1 MSTVKDFYPL
11 SPMQEGMLFHS
22 LMDQGSGVYVKQ
34 GTYTLSGELNI
45 AALERAWQDVVDRFA
60 ILRTFFLW
68 GDLEKPI
75 QVVQSKVPVT
85 LHQEDWSDVPE
96 AEAQRRLY
104 EFYEADRVRGFD
116 LSQPPL
122 IRMTLIVLG
131 RENYRLVWT
140 WHHIL
145 IDGWSE
151 GLLDK
156 ALFELYSAHSTG
168 RKPQLP
174 RSRPFRDYI
183 RWLQQQELPKA
194 EAFWRRTL
202 QGFTRPSALARS
214 LTAEEQ
220 SQPSPPYKK
229 NGVMVS
235 EETTSALNAF
245 TRTHRL
251 TLSTLLK
258 GAWSLIL
265 SKYCDQQ
272 DVVLGSVVSGR
283 PTDLE
288 GVEQILGM
296 FVNTLPMRVRI
307 APDQPLLSWL
317 KDVQTQQAE
326 TLQYEYSPLQQ
337 IQKWSDIPRGVPLF
351 ESIVAFDMASIVT
364 SESESTRTLETV
376 NIKIGAGGGTLQ
388 ISNPLSILV
397 HTGAQLFIG
406 MSYDTRLFADD
417 LIDQL
422 LADFNRLLENFV
434 AHPER
439 SISSFLAQIGPDR
452 AETDELAELIDRSN
466 LTRNQFMI
474 WLGQKLN
481 GDAPVYNIPVLINLT
496 GHFEPDHLR
505 NAWRTLV
512 NSSDALRTIFEED
525 EAGAIR
531 QRVLPSLQWE
541 IEEFDFSREPDP
553 IARLSGW
560 LRDRSRATL
569 AMNQRLFDCALIKM
583 SEQSYTNYFN
593 SHQLIC
599 DAWSEGIIARQLMSF
614 YERSLTGELSE
625 KQELGQYVDY
635 VDHER
640 KLRSSPQYQEA
651 HEFWQRE
658 LAEEAEPLAFYG
670 KQPVKHT
677 ADVERVVI
685 DLGAER
691 SRRLKEIATSEG
703 IFQLSHELTLF
714 SVFVSLS
721 SAFLYRITG
730 TPRIPLGV
738 YYHNRNGFRDTIGL
752 FMHVHPM
759 RVTVEDGDTF
769 QSLIKRTQSEYRRI
783 SRYRHYPVANPA
795 RKPAYDVLINY
806 TGPPAPTNVN
816 GASVQ
821 YEWLHAG
828 HGLESLN
835 IELIDY
841 KWSSRNFELG
851 IKFHRDVFSEQRRRD
866 AARHFLQLVDCFLTD
881 STQRVAFA
889 ALLTEKERE
898 QLVVRFNQTRR
909 EYEQDQT
916 IVGQFESQAEQ
927 APEKIALEVDG
938 RTLTYAELDARA
950 NQLAHALRRR
960 GVGHETVVGICTE
973 RSLELIIGILGVL
986 KAGAAFVPLDPTYP
1000 RERLAFML
1008 DDSRAEVLLTQQHLL
1023 PGLSQHEITS
1033 ICLDSDW
1040 PQIAAESTE
1049 KPGDGPAVDNLA
1061 YVIYTSG
1068 STGKPKGTMIQH
1080 GSLFDYTQTATREY
1094 SITADDRVLQF
1105 CSLSFDT
1112 SIEEIIPCLSNGATL
1127 VLRTEE
1133 MLASVPTFLEL
1144 CEQWAITFISLPTA
1158 YWHEMTEVVSSSGL
1172 SLPPVLRMVVI
1183 AGERVLPERLTAW
1196 QHIAKRPLLI
1206 NTYGLTE
1213 STIVSTAVELS
1224 HLPFD
1229 GGEVPIGPP
1238 ISNTQLYVLDK
1249 NFEPVPVNMPGEL
1262 QIGGNLLARGYYRRP
1277 DVTAERFVPNPFS
1290 NQPGARLYRTGDLA
1304 KFPTKDT
1311 LEFIGRRDHQ
1321 VKIRGFRIE
1330 LEEVAGAIRQHPNT
1344 RDCAVVLREDT
1355 PGRKQLIAY
1364 VVPRQQP
1371 ATTSSDL
1378 REFLAQNLP
1387 DYMLP
1392 AVFMTLD
1399 ALPLTPNGKI
1409 DLAALPAPTRSDD
1422 NIYAG
1427 PLTRIERD
1435 LGEIWASVLGL
1446 DRVGIHDN
1454 YFELGG
1460 DSIRSIQIRAK
1471 AQRLGI
1477 EFTVQ
1482 DLFQQQTIQALAR
1495 VSKLSDPGAIPL
1507 LETAPF
1513 SLLTEEDR
1521 EKLPE
1526 GVEDAFPLARLQ
1538 AGMVFHNLYHEN
1550 SDLYIDV
1557 SSLHL
1562 ELPFDLKAM
1571 QLAINQ
1577 MIARHPILRTTF
1589 DLSSY
1594 SEPLQL
1600 VWPEALCPLAV
1611 HDIRHLRKEEQDQFL
1626 KKFIDEETRR
1636 QFDLTEVPLIRFII
1650 HRRTDTSCQ
1659 VTWSNHHAI
1668 LDGWSMA
1675 VMLTELFQLFLAH
1688 HSGKESKIG
1697 PPPSVSYREF
1707 VALERE
1713 VLNSNEAQQYL
1724 SETVRGLTVTT
1735 MPRRPGARPGIPETL
1750 TVQVL
1755 PPAELCEELKQLA
1768 LSTNIPV
1775 KSFVL
1780 AAQMKMLSMVSG
1792 HSDVT
1797 TGMVVSG
1804 RPEREDGDRVLG
1816 LFTNTI
1822 PVRMNLTGGSW
1833 MELVQRVFEL
1843 EGELLPYR
1851 RFPIS
1856 ELKTLEGGQV
1866 LFETMFN
1873 FTHFFLYKTVP
1884 RVSGAQVHGVDIRG
1898 ASNYVFVTDC
1908 NQDFSSSQFELAL
1921 TYDASLVDRQQTQVI
1936 RGYFLK
1942 ILESM
1947 VRNPHGRYELM
1958 SLLSEDER
1966 KQLVVEW
1973 NNTSIK
1979 YPDEKPIH
1987 EVFEAQAERMG
1998 NTVAVVY
2005 EDQQLTYDDLN
2016 RRANQLAHH
2025 LRRLGVGPEVLV
2037 GVAAERSVEMMIA
2050 LLGILKAGGAYVPID
2065 PSYPATRVE
2074 YMLADSGVS
2083 IVLTQSHL
2091 LDQLPQTGA
2100 RLISLDD
2107 WSAIAAESDENPAVN
2122 VKGDNSIYMIYTSGS
2137 TGQPKGALNT
2147 HSGLFNR
2154 LTWMQQQYELTPDDR
2169 VLQKTPFSFDVSVWE
2184 FFWPVIT
2191 GARLVFA
2198 KPGGHQDR
2206 SYLIELINHAQITTC
2221 HFVPSMLQAFLDDP
2235 EVSTCRSL
2243 RQVMSSGEALSYE
2256 LQQRFFER
2264 LGARLHNLYG
2274 PTEAAIDVTFWEC
2287 RANEERSVPI
2297 GRPVANTE
2305 IYLLDPSMQSVPVGA
2320 PGELYI
2326 GGVQLARAYHRR
2338 PELTAQQF
2346 IPHPFSHASAHRLYK
2361 TGDLARYRTDGA
2373 IEYIGR
2379 SDHQVKIRG
2388 FRIELGEIEAALRE
2402 CENVKDLIVQTQQD
2416 SRGDVML
2423 VAYMVYD
2430 HEPSPKPADIREFLK
2445 HKLPE
2450 HMIPAAFV
2458 MMSSFP
2464 LTANGKV
2471 NRRALA
2477 TMRPEKLE
2485 TEHAYVGPRTPIELR
2500 LVAIWEDVFNV
2511 RPIGVEDSFFDL
2523 GGHSILA
2530 LRLMAQVQKEFGQN
2544 LPLSTLSEA
2553 GDIAHLAEIIS
2564 GRGVAT
2570 PPSLIVPIQPKGSKP
2585 PIFCVHPLGGHVM
2598 RYYELAQLLGT
2609 DQPFYGVQGRDVVD
2623 ISEDYQSLEEL
2634 ARAYVKAM
2642 RETQPTGPYQLGG
2655 YSFGSFVAF
2664 EMAQQ
2669 LMRAGEE
2676 VSLLFLLDTWS
2687 PSILRL
2693 LPELDKDALLLNVI
2707 SKEVAMRMGKTDFA
2721 VSVSELEARE
2731 GEAQLS
2737 FFLEQVRKGGLVPD
2751 EISDDVGMVYLRG
2764 LLTGIRTRGAAWRNY
2779 EADVYPGKITV
2790 IRCNEQEP
2798 FLYNTLAEFGADVED
2813 PTAGWRW
2820 LSEEPVEVHFVP
2832 GYHERMMMQ
2841 PSVGEVAKVL
2851 AGCIERPFVPQKS
2864 ESGIAARVLG
2874 YFRR

>member
-34 GTYTLSGELNI
+34 GTYTLTGELNI
-45 AALERAWQDVVDRFA
+45 AALERAWQDTVDRFA
-60 ILRTFFLW
+60 ILRTFFVWEEL
-68 GDLEKPI
+68 DKPI

-85 LHQEDWSDVPE
+85 LLQEDWSNLPE
-96 AEAQRRLY
+96 AELERRLNEY
-104 EFYEADRVRGFD
+104 LEADRVRGFD

-122 IRMTLIVLG
+122 IRMTLIRLG
-131 RENYRLVWT
+131 RDNYRLVWT

-156 ALFELYSAHSTG
+156 AVFELYSANCTG

-183 RWLQQQELPKA
+183 RWIQQQELPKA

-202 QGFTRPSALARS
+202 QGFTRPSNLARS

-229 NGVMVS
+229 KRVLVS

-245 TRTHRL
+245 TRKHRL
-251 TLSTLLK
+251 TLSTVLK

-272 DVVLGSVVSGR
+272 DVVFGSVVSGR
-283 PTDLE
+283 PPDLE

-296 FVNTLPMRVRI
+296 FVNTLPLRVRI
-307 APDQPLLSWL
+307 AHDQSLLSWL
-317 KDVQTQQAE
+317 NDVQTQQAE
-326 TLQYEYSPLQQ
+326 TLQYDYSPLQQ

-351 ESIVAFDMASIVT
+351 ESIVAFDMSSIVT
-364 SESESTRTLETV
+364 SSDSTRTHEKV
-376 NIKIGAGGGTLQ
+376 NIKIGEATGFLQ
-388 ISNPLSILV
+388 ISNPLSIMV

-406 MSYDTRLFADD
+406 MSYDGRLFEDG

-422 LADFNRLLENFV
+422 LGDFNRLLEEYV

-439 SISSFLAQIGPDR
+439 SLSSFLAQIGPDR

-481 GDAPVYNIPVLINLT
+481 GDAPVYNIPVLINFT
-496 GHFEPDHLR
+496 GHFDPGHLR

-525 EAGAIR
+525 EAGAIH
-531 QRVLPSLQWE
+531 QRVLPSIQWE
-541 IEEFDFSREPDP
+541 MEQLDFSREPDP
-553 IARLSGW
+553 AARLSGW
-560 LRDRSRATL
+560 LRDRSRANL
-569 AMNQRLFDCALIKM
+569 ALNQRLFDAALIKM
-583 SEQSYTNYFN
+583 SDQAYTNYFN
-593 SHQLIC
+593 THQLIC
-599 DAWSEGIIARQLMSF
+599 DAWSEGVIARLLMSF
-614 YERSLTGELSE
+614 YERSLTGKLSE

-635 VDHER
+635 VRHER
-640 KLRSSPQYQEA
+640 KLRSSPHYQEA
-651 HEFWQRE
+651 QEFWQRE
-658 LAEEAEPLAFYG
+658 LAEEVEPLAFYG
-670 KQPVKHT
+670 KQPVKHS
-677 ADVERVVI
+677 ADVERILI
-685 DLGAER
+685 DLGPER
-691 SRRLKEIATSEG
+691 TRLFKEIVAREG
-703 IFQLSHELTLF
+703 IFLLSEELTMF
-714 SVFVSLS
+714 SIFLS
-721 SAFLYRITG
+721 IASTFLYRITG
-730 TPRIPLGV
+730 AQRIPLGI
-738 YYHNRNGFRDTIGL
+738 YYHNRNGFRDTIGA
-752 FMHVHPM
+752 FMHVHPL
-759 RVTVEDGDTF
+759 RVTIEDGDTF

-783 SRYRHYPVANPA
+783 SRYRTYPVANSA

-806 TGPPAPTNVN
+806 AGPPAPTNVN
-816 GASVQ
+816 GTSVQ

-851 IKFHRDVFSEQRRRD
+851 IKFHRDVFSDQRRRD
-866 AARHFLQLVDCFLTD
+866 AARHFLQIVDCFLADT
-881 STQRVAFA
+881 SQRVAFA
-889 ALLTEKERE
+889 TLLTEKERE

-909 EYEQDQT
+909 EYERDQT

-927 APEKIALEVDG
+927 LPEKIALEADG
-938 RTLTYAELDARA
+938 RTLTYSELNTRA

-960 GVGHETVVGICTE
+960 GVGQETVVGVCTE
-973 RSLELIIGILGVL
+973 RSLELIVGILGVL

-1008 DDSRAEVLLTQQHLL
+1008 EDSRAEVLLTQEHLL
-1023 PGLSQHEITS
+1023 AGLSQHEIAS

-1040 PQIAAESTE
+1040 PQIAAESAE
-1049 KPGDGPAVDNLA
+1049 NLAGGPTVDNLA

-1144 CEQWAITFISLPTA
+1144 CEEWAITFISLPTA

-1183 AGERVLPERLTAW
+1183 AGERVLPERLSAW
-1196 QHIAKRPLLI
+1196 QRIAGRPLLI

-1238 ISNTQLYVLDK
+1238 ISNTQLYVVDK

-1262 QIGGNLLARGYYRRP
+1262 CIGGNLLARGYYRRP

-1290 NQPGARLYRTGDLA
+1290 NQPGAKLYRTGDLA

-1330 LEEVAGAIRQHPNT
+1330 LDEVAGAIRQHPNT

-1364 VVPRQQP
+1364 VVPRRQP
-1371 ATTSSDL
+1371 ATTSSEL

-1392 AVFMTLD
+1392 AVCMTLD

-1482 DLFQQQTIQALAR
+1482 DLFQQQTIQALAK
-1495 VSKLSDPGAIPL
+1495 VSSLRDPAAIPL

-1521 EKLPE
+1521 EKLPD

-1571 QLAINQ
+1571 QLAISQ
-1577 MIARHPILRTTF
+1577 MIVRHPILRTTF

-1600 VWPEALCPLAV
+1600 VWPEAPCPLAV
-1611 HDIRHLRKEEQDQFL
+1611 EDIRHMSKGEQDEFMR
-1626 KKFIDEETRR
+1626 KWIDEETRR
-1636 QFDLTEVPLIRFII
+1636 QFDLTEVPLIRFTV
-1650 HRRTDTSCQ
+1650 HRRTDTSAQ
-1659 VTWSNHHAI
+1659 VTWANHHAI

-1675 VMLTELFQLFLAH
+1675 VMLTELFQLYLANY
-1688 HSGKESKIG
+1688 SGKESKIG

-1713 VLNSNEAQQYL
+1713 VLNSKEAQQYL
-1724 SETVRGLTVTT
+1724 SETVRDLTVTT
-1735 MPRRPGARPGIPETL
+1735 MPRRPGVRGGVPEL
-1750 TVQVL
+1750 STVMVL
-1755 PPAELCEELKQLA
+1755 PPAELCEELKELA
-1768 LSTNIPV
+1768 LSMNIPV

-1792 HSDVT
+1792 QSDVT

-1816 LFTNTI
+1816 LFTNTV
-1822 PVRMNLTGGSW
+1822 PVRMNLTGGTW
-1833 MELVQRVFEL
+1833 MELVHRVFEL

-1856 ELKTLEGGQV
+1856 ELKTLEGGQI

-1884 RVSGAQVHGVDIRG
+1884 RVSGAQVHEVDIRG

-1921 TYDASLVDRQQTQVI
+1921 TYDASLVDRQQTEVVKS
-1936 RGYFLK
+1936 YFLK

-1947 VRNPHGRYELM
+1947 VKNPHGRYELM
-1958 SLLSEDER
+1958 SLLSENER
-1966 KQLVVEW
+1966 KQLVGEW
-1973 NNTSIK
+1973 NNTAVE
-1979 YPDEKPIH
+1979 YPNQKPVH
-1987 EVFEAQAERMG
+1987 QLFEEQAERMG
-1998 NTVAVVY
+1998 NALAVVY
-2005 EDQQLTYDDLN
+2005 EDQQLTYADLN

-2025 LRRLGVGPEVLV
+2025 LQRLGVGPEVLV
-2037 GVAAERSVEMMIA
+2037 GVAAERSLELMIA

-2065 PSYPATRVE
+2065 PSYPASRVE

-2100 RLISLDD
+2100 RMICLDD
-2107 WSAIAAESDENPAVN
+2107 WSAIAGESDQNPAVN
-2122 VKGDNSIYMIYTSGS
+2122 VSGDNSIYMIYTSGS

-2147 HSGLFNR
+2147 HAGLFNR

-2184 FFWPVIT
+2184 FFWPVMT

-2206 SYLIELINHAQITTC
+2206 SYLIELIKSAQITTC

-2235 EVSTCRSL
+2235 EVATASTL
-2243 RQVMSSGEALSYE
+2243 RQVTSSGEALSYE

-2287 RANEERSVPI
+2287 APNEERTVPI
-2297 GRPVANTE
+2297 GRPIANTE
-2305 IYLLDPSMQSVPVGA
+2305 IYLLDPGMQPVPVGA

-2326 GGVQLARAYHRR
+2326 GGAGLARAYHHR

-2346 IPHPFSHASAHRLYK
+2346 IPHPFSKTPSRRLYK
-2361 TGDLARYRTDGA
+2361 TGDLARYRSDGA

-2379 SDHQVKIRG
+2379 SDSQVKIRG

-2402 CENVKDLIVQTQQD
+2402 FDNVKDLIVQTQQD

-2423 VAYMVYD
+2423 VAYLVYD
-2430 HEPSPKPADIREFLK
+2430 HEPAPKPADIREFLK

-2450 HMIPAAFV
+2450 HMVPAAFV

-2485 TEHAYVGPRTPIELR
+2485 TQRTYVQPRTAVELR
-2500 LVAIWEDVFNV
+2500 LVSIWEDVFNV

-2544 LPLSTLSEA
+2544 LPLSTLNEA

-2564 GRGVAT
+2564 RQGAGVQRST
-2570 PPSLIVPIQPKGSKP
+2570 IVPIQPKGSKL

-2598 RYYELAQLLGT
+2598 RYYQLAQLLGT
-2609 DQPFYGVQGRDVVD
+2609 DQPFYGIQGRDVTDVG
-2623 ISEDYQSLEEL
+2623 EDYQSLEEM
-2634 ARAYVKAM
+2634 ARAYIAAM
-2642 RETQPTGPYQLGG
+2642 RETQPVGPYQVGG

-2669 LMRAGEE
+2669 LMRAGED

-2693 LPELDKDALLLNVI
+2693 LPEFDKDALLLNVVA
-2707 SKEVAMRMGKTDFA
+2707 KEVAMRMGKMDFE
-2721 VSVSELEARE
+2721 VSVSELEKRE
-2731 GEAQLS
+2731 GEEQLS
-2737 FFLEQVRKGGLVPD
+2737 FFLDEVRKGGLITDDIPD
-2751 EISDDVGMVYLRG
+2751 DIGMAYLRRV
-2764 LLTGIRTRGAAWRNY
+2764 LRGIRTRGSSWRNY
-2779 EADVYPGKITV
+2779 EADVYPGKTTV
-2790 IRCNEQEP
+2790 IRCIEQEP

-2813 PTAGWRW
+2813 PTAGWRL
-2820 LSEEPVEVHFVP
+2820 LSEEPVEVHFVE
-2832 GYHERMMMQ
+2832 GYHERMMME
-2841 PSVGEVAKVL
+2841 PTVGEVARVL
-2851 AGCIERPFVPQKS
+2851 SECVERPYLPVRS
-2864 ESGIAARVLG
+2864 ELGIAARVFNYL
-2874 YFRR
+2874 RR